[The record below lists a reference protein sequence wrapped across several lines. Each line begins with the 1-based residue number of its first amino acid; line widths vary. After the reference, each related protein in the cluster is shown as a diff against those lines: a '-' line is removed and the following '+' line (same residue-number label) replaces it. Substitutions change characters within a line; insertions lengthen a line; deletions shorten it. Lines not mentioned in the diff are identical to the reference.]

1 MHVWD
6 DVAAMR
12 RDLLPSRRAGRVV
25 GLVPTMGALHPG
37 HLSLVER
44 AVEECDVVVASVFV
58 NPLQFAPGE
67 DLSSY
72 PRDLRGD
79 TRLLESAGVA
89 GMFAPPAERFTPPGR
104 RTTVHVDGL
113 TGGLEGASRPTHFDG
128 VTTIVSKLL
137 HAAWPDRAYFGEKDY
152 QQLLVVRVMARDL
165 DMPVEIVGCPIVR
178 EPDGLARASR
188 NALLSGEQRVHAVAL
203 SAALRAAAA
212 SWAGDADAA
221 RRSLRS
227 TLAAAPGVR
236 LDYAEVVDPGTLE
249 PLAGAVEGPARALV
263 AAWVGTTRLIDN
275 MPLGPAGAGQG
286 PAGR

>member
-1 MHVWD
+1 MRVWR

-12 RDLLPSRRAGRVV
+12 RDLLSHRRAGRAV

-37 HLSLVER
+37 HLSLVAR
-44 AVEECDVVVASVFV
+44 AVRECDVVVASVFV

-67 DLSSY
+67 DLESY
-72 PRDLRGD
+72 PGD
-79 TRLLESAGVA
+79 PEGDAELLESAGVA
-89 GMFAPPAERFTPPGR
+89 AMFAPPPERFTPPGR

-113 TGGLEGASRPTHFDG
+113 TDGLEGASRPTHFDG

-152 QQLLVVRVMARDL
+152 QQLVVVRVMARDL
-165 DMPVEIVGCPIVR
+165 DMPVEIVGCPVVR
-178 EPDGLARASR
+178 EPDGLAWSSR
-188 NALLSGEQRVHAVAL
+188 NMRLSASQRVHAVAL
-203 SAALRAAAA
+203 SAALRAAAE
-212 SWAGDADAA
+212 SWTGDADAA

-236 LDYAEVVDPGTLE
+236 LDYAEVVDPETLE
-249 PLAGAVEGPARALV
+249 PLAGTVEGPVRALV

-275 MPLGPAGAGQG
+275 MPLGSEGAGRG
-286 PAGR
+286 RAGR